1 MNKYVHFSLSLSDL
15 LTTDTRGRSNR
26 RVSSLSLF
34 LSVFLMTESC
44 CIMATTVYVKKRA
57 GDQRL
62 CLVLDIEATRTCV
75 DRD

>member
-1 MNKYVHFSLSLSDL
+1 MCISLSLSPI
-15 LTTDTRGRSNR
+15 
-26 RVSSLSLF
+26 SSQQIPGVGQIEEFPLSLF
-34 LSVFLMTESC
+34 FSVFLMTESC